1 MVGHAFVGL
10 ADYDFRKARMIS
22 RTGLSV
28 YSRVIDL
35 GFDYGP
41 GVVGPEPEFRSL
53 DSIRGSLLEPQC
65 TGPDPV
71 YGIAMDVA
79 RIADLPLLRE
89 RMLLFGLVSYTS
101 GRLGK
106 EPPRSQGHV
115 HAIAP
120 HSGWSPPEVFEILE
134 GEAIVYAQQ
143 STDDDPGECIAV
155 TAREG
160 DKVVVPPAWAHAVI
174 NADPKRRMVFG
185 AWCDRQYGFIYT
197 GVRRHGGLAWFPV
210 LNAED
215 KIEWRPNS
223 TYSAKELKVHAAR
236 AYPELGLSVDKGL
249 YEQFIENPESFLY
262 VSEPGRKREVWA
274 EFIP

>member
-1 MVGHAFVGL
+1 
-10 ADYDFRKARMIS
+10 MIS
-22 RTGLSV
+22 RTGLDV
-28 YSRVIDL
+28 YSRIADL

-41 GVVGPEPEFRSL
+41 GVVGPEPEFRRL
-53 DSIRGSLLEPQC
+53 DSIRHSLLDPEC

-79 RIADLPLLRE
+79 RGSDMSLLRG
-89 RMLLFGLVSYTS
+89 RMLLFGIVSFAS
-101 GRLGK
+101 GRLGQ

-143 STDDDPGECIAV
+143 STDDNPGHCVAV
-155 TAREG
+155 TAHEG
-160 DKVVVPPAWAHAVI
+160 DKVVVPPGWAHSVI

-210 LNAED
+210 LNATD
-215 KIEWRPNS
+215 KIEWRLNS
-223 TYSAKELKVHAAR
+223 SYTANKLNVHAAR
-236 AYPELGLSVDKGL
+236 AYPELDLSVDKGL
-249 YEQFIENPESFLY
+249 YRQFIENPESFLY
-262 VSEPGRKREVWA
+262 VSKPDRKREVWT